1 MLFKPIHKSH
11 LTTSPVNN
19 KVLSRLKPY
28 QVNVKVSSH
37 DIKSSTN
44 TWEQVFFLNPWLTTM
59 KIKINK
65 KIEIMLH
72 SSN

>member
-44 TWEQVFFLNPWLTTM
+44 TWEQVFFFKPL
-59 KIKINK
+59 INNYENK
-65 KIEIMLH
+65 
-72 SSN
+72 N